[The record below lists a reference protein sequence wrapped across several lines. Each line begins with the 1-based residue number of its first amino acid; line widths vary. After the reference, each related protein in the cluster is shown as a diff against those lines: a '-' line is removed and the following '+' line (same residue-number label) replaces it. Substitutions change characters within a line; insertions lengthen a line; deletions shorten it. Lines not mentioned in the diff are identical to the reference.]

1 MLAFLGHGR
10 IQTDY
15 HYYIHHFNLESDLLD
30 LKSKFKQV
38 EANQFTILILN
49 KFNELDSILKNLLP
63 IKRRKRWNSL
73 GTVWK
78 YLAGSPDANDLK
90 IINSSINGLITNNNE
105 QVRINREISLQ
116 MKEALFKIKESNQ
129 LFNSKSSELYSI
141 NIFLNLNFLNEKLYQ
156 IIQTV
161 TLAKAGIL
169 NEKVLSQAEIDLLVK
184 DLRKENLT
192 VWNIAEA
199 LTYVTTS
206 IVTNELDIAL
216 LLKLPKLDPR
226 VFKKIYVLPIWF
238 LRQQLHISNSNY
250 GNEYYTVSSLQPTI
264 FNSKDITLDSTACVP
279 NLLNGKT
286 VKCDYLANP
295 VEEIVSTDN
304 QHLITNIFGKFIMHS
319 NCGPFE
325 RNLSRTY
332 LISFNNCEVT
342 INNQTFSN
350 YNQSITGEP
359 IYLPLYGI
367 PIEKQHTVVNLSLH
381 HLHNLHLEARKEMEE
396 IRLNTTSIQ

>member
-1 MLAFLGHGR
+1 MLAFLCIVPLIFGFGTTQTISVHKADALPLFLYGRGHGR

-15 HYYIHHFNLESDLLD
+15 HYYIHHFNLESFKIHVLD

-38 EANQFTILILN
+38 EANQFTILILD
-49 KFNELDSILKNLLP
+49 KFNELDSNLKNLLP
-63 IKRRKRWNSL
+63 FKRRKRWNSI

-90 IINSSINGLITNNNE
+90 INNSSINGLITNNNE

-116 MKEALFKIKESNQ
+116 MKEALFKTKESIQ

-156 IIQTV
+156 IIQT
-161 TLAKAGIL
+161 LAKAGIL

-184 DLRKENLT
+184 NLRKENLT

-206 IVTNELDIAL
+206 IVTNEFDIAL

-238 LRQQLHISNSNY
+238 HRQQLHISNSNYINY

-264 FNSKDITLDSTACVP
+264 FNSKDITLDSTTCVP

-286 VKCDYLANP
+286 AKCDYLANP
-295 VEEIVSTDN
+295 VEEIVSIDN
-304 QHLITNIFGKFIMHS
+304 QHLITNILGKFTKHS

-325 RNLSRTY
+325 RNLSGTY
-332 LISFNNCEVT
+332 L
-342 INNQTFSN
+342 FSN
-350 YNQSITGEP
+350 YSSQ
-359 IYLPLYGI
+359 
-367 PIEKQHTVVNLSLH
+367 VNLFTYRCMVFLSKNNIPL
-381 HLHNLHLEARKEMEE
+381 L
-396 IRLNTTSIQ
+396 I